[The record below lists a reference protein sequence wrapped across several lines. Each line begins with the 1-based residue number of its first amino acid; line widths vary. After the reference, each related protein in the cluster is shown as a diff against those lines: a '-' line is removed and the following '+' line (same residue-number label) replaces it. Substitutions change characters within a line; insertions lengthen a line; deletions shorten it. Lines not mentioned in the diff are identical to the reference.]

1 MGDSED
7 IVGYA
12 TCRICWEPI
21 DYCPGHGAEGD
32 AILARREMRSFL
44 DEWLAGDHHAN
55 LTRDE
60 VVARLFTLA
69 HEEPA

>member
-21 DYCPGHGAEGD
+21 DYCPGHGAEG
-32 AILARREMRSFL
+32 ARREMRSFL

-60 VVARLFTLA
+60 VVEHLFAIATAEVL
-69 HEEPA
+69 